1 MFMASEQV
9 KILKGHEAAFETRWS
24 MKQLSFQ
31 SAPGFI
37 SCRFTRGCVSHDAV
51 VYLSLTVWVNEE
63 SFLAWRFGLIG
74 QRNCAALPGEGRT
87 RLEEFDA
94 MIPRTNPQ

>member
-9 KILKGHEAAFETRWS
+9 KVFKGHEVAFEKRWA

-31 SAPGFI
+31 TAPGYM
-37 SCRFTRGCVSHDAV
+37 SCRFTKGRESEDGV

-63 SFLAWRFGLIG
+63 SFLAWKFGMIG
-74 QRNCAALPGEGRT
+74 LHDWMAVPGVDRT

-94 MIPRTNPQ
+94 MIPRSNPQ

>member
-9 KILKGHEAAFETRWS
+9 KVFKGHEAAFESRWA
-24 MKQLSFQ
+24 MKQLSLQ
-31 SAPGFI
+31 SAPGYI
-37 SCRFTRGCVSHDAV
+37 SCRFTKGKTSEEGV

-63 SFLAWRFGLIG
+63 SFLAWLIG
-74 QRNCAALPGEGRT
+74 QRDWVVLPGQNRT